1 MPTIKSFNHK
11 QECYL
16 NTILDGIIYHQ
27 MTNNGRKPAVIFI
40 SEPLYD
46 LLCSGA
52 GNKYKSKL
60 ADITVKVF
68 YDDGFSYWFAEEHQ
82 KGREP

>member
-1 MPTIKSFNHK
+1 MPIIKSINHK
-11 QECYL
+11 QECYI

-27 MTNNGRKPAVIFI
+27 MTNDGRKPAVIFV

-46 LLCSGA
+46 LLSNGA
-52 GNKYKSKL
+52 GNKYKSKF
-60 ADITVKVF
+60 ADIKVKVF
-68 YDDGFSYWFAEEHQ
+68 YGDDYSYWFACEHQ